1 MRLSYMIIWSPCSEN
16 FQTQVRSCFFLRGAR
31 FTKYWRKE
39 IPVCP
44 AIGTLGDYLRILNQ
58 TKIASCTAKR
68 TSVGKGSGDEEVFDE
83 VKLLNHRTGQ
93 AEETF
98 DSRSLRGNQSQTKE
112 VRP

>member
-1 MRLSYMIIWSPCSEN
+1 MSEIH
-16 FQTQVRSCFFLRGAR
+16 QKLEG
-31 FTKYWRKE
+31 
-39 IPVCP
+39 VCP

-98 DSRSLRGNQSQTKE
+98 DSRSLRGNQSQTGEKFLRKY
-112 VRP
+112 VPNT

>member
-1 MRLSYMIIWSPCSEN
+1 MEPLSEN
-16 FQTQVRSCFFLRGAR
+16 FQTQVRSCFF
-31 FTKYWRKE
+31 FTRIE
-39 IPVCP
+39 IHQKLEEVCP

-98 DSRSLRGNQSQTKE
+98 DSRSLRGNQSQTGEKF
-112 VRP
+112 